1 MLIMRWNK
9 LPLVVALVCLSP
21 FAQTAFAEAAGKLRD
36 LWIHP
41 RNEAFDPA
49 LHYRAPNGELF
60 YHAEN
65 DLGVGLDSIF
75 VHGGAEP
82 KVTAL
87 LGKDI
92 WSYVAKNGG
101 EILPVVLYDSDGDGK
116 VDRTLRGRIEGQT
129 AVFDGAQVGEV
140 DWRERRWQMGIRY
153 SAGAT
158 GKASDDRR
166 YLASVEGNEAK
177 VHYPRIESLPPV
189 SEAPPETVVA
199 GLVIYEH
206 IEGKPFD
213 VALMAREPGRYM
225 GDFVELTPA
234 KDADP
239 WTMEEKDDGVL
250 RTRLDQE
257 ELFLVRTR
265 GDATLGVEWGDMPL
279 AQYMT
284 ERLHVTPDAD
294 GCLSTMESRIQG
306 DDGQHAPVPNRILYC
321 PEAQMALFDAPP
333 GYQIG
338 LTAMQGEEAIAF
350 TEASTTILDNVRLY
364 GRQVYPRSPNA
375 RGTGTVAG
383 NLKASF
389 ADSGQDVLDMGRHL
403 VTGTTRTNIHTG
415 QEEKR
420 TSLLMAVPMLV
431 VGLVKLD
438 PLQGGA
444 DFVEGVSSGVQV
456 AADGVSAVNNAV
468 INPLLQTTVGLAS
481 PAAADSAGHFTGA
494 VTQAWAQN
502 LPGSER
508 TFDALNPMS
517 LWYHNR
523 AFKPTA
529 YTRTDTQ
536 LNIDRLISIA
546 NMVGIYGIVTTA
558 NGGGGGGGG
567 GGGNGGGAPAP
578 GPVSSPPPPVVPPPV
593 TPPVV
598 PLPPFVPGC

>member
-1 MLIMRWNK
+1 MRWNK
-9 LPLVVALVCLSP
+9 LPLIVGLVCLSP
-21 FAQTAFAEAAGKLRD
+21 FAQTAFAEAAAKLRD

-41 RNEAFDPA
+41 RNEVYNPA
-49 LHYRAPNGELF
+49 IHYRAPNGELF

-92 WSYVAKNGG
+92 WNFIAKNGG
-101 EILPVVLYDSDGDGK
+101 EIVPVVLYDSNGDGK
-116 VDRTLRGRIEGQT
+116 VDRTLRGTLEGQT
-129 AVFDGAQVGEV
+129 AVFSGAQVGEV
-140 DWRERRWQMGIRY
+140 DWQARRWQMGIRY

-166 YLASVEGNEAK
+166 YLASVEGSEAK
-177 VHYPRIESLPPV
+177 VHFPRVESLPPV
-189 SEAPPETVVA
+189 SEAPPATEVA
-199 GLVIYEH
+199 GLVIYKH

-213 VALMAREPGRYM
+213 LVAMSREPGRYM
-225 GDFVELTPA
+225 ADFVELTPA

-239 WTMEEKDDGVL
+239 WTMEKTDDGVL
-250 RTRLDQE
+250 RTHLDQE

-265 GDATLGVEWGDMPL
+265 GNASLDVVWGDMPL
-279 AQYMT
+279 EQYLR
-284 ERLHVTPDAD
+284 ERLDVTPETD
-294 GCLSTMESRIQG
+294 GCLSTMESKLEG
-306 DDGQHAPVPNRILYC
+306 ANGKHEPVPNRILYC
-321 PEAQMALFDAPP
+321 PQAKMALFDEPP

-338 LTAMQGEEAIAF
+338 LTAKEGEEQIAF

-389 ADSGQDVLDMGRHL
+389 TDSGQDVLDMGRHL

-438 PLQGGA
+438 PLQGG
-444 DFVEGVSSGVQV
+444 
-456 AADGVSAVNNAV
+456 
-468 INPLLQTTVGLAS
+468 
-481 PAAADSAGHFTGA
+481 
-494 VTQAWAQN
+494 
-502 LPGSER
+502 
-508 TFDALNPMS
+508 
-517 LWYHNR
+517 
-523 AFKPTA
+523 
-529 YTRTDTQ
+529 
-536 LNIDRLISIA
+536 
-546 NMVGIYGIVTTA
+546 
-558 NGGGGGGGG
+558 
-567 GGGNGGGAPAP
+567 
-578 GPVSSPPPPVVPPPV
+578 
-593 TPPVV
+593 
-598 PLPPFVPGC
+598 